1 MKLFLSLLCGL
12 LLAGGVHAAEPSTS
26 MPADSG
32 GQRAQLRNT
41 YFNAARLG
49 RAEVMQEF
57 INAHWDLGLQDDK
70 GYTALILAAYHGH
83 PTLVSQLLKAGA
95 NPCQADHRGN
105 TALMGAIFKGE
116 LAIAGQL
123 MKAPCAVD
131 QRNRA
136 GQTAAMYAA
145 LFQRKEILDAL
156 VAQGAD
162 VKAQDARGNTAE
174 RLQQGQFAEPVSQQ
188 AP

>member
-1 MKLFLSLLCGL
+1 MKLILSLLYGL
-12 LLAGGVHAAEPSTS
+12 FLAGTLHAAEPVSANPGAS
-26 MPADSG
+26 ASE
-32 GQRAQLRNT
+32 RAQLRT
-41 YFNAARLG
+41 YYFNAARQG
-49 RAEVMQEF
+49 RGDMMQEF

-83 PTLVSQLLKAGA
+83 QALVSQLLKAGA

-116 LAIAGQL
+116 LTIAGQL
-123 MKAPCAVD
+123 MDAPCAVD
-131 QRNRA
+131 QHNQA

-145 LFQRKEILDAL
+145 LFRRKQILDAL
-156 VAQGAD
+156 IAKGAD
-162 VKAQDARGNTAE
+162 VKARDARGNTAE
-174 RLQQGQFAEPVSQQ
+174 RLQQGEFAAPVTQP